1 MRPVN
6 LIPSDERRGASAP
19 LRTGSLVYVLVGG
32 LALLLL
38 GIVAVALT
46 SKQIDDRKTQ
56 KASLEQ
62 QLQQETARANS
73 LAAFT
78 SFRAVQ
84 EQRAATVTS
93 LAQSRFD
100 WSRVLHELSLVLPS
114 GVSLTNL
121 TGSVSS
127 DAQSS
132 GGGSS
137 SSRSSSGSDLRGAI
151 AGPALEIT
159 GCAPGQ
165 DAVAGFVSALQ
176 DIDGVTRVGL
186 SSSQTD
192 NSSSGGGTSSGSSSG
207 AGGSSDC
214 QAGPNTVSF
223 NITVAF
229 DAVPTPPT
237 ATAAPSVPSTVSS
250 SSTPTSTDQSQISDG
265 QSEQNAAR
273 TSATQQVS
281 KGQHAEH
288 AFLGGGG

>member
-6 LIPSDERRGASAP
+6 LIPPDERRGDSAA

-32 LALLLL
+32 LTLLLL

-46 SKQIDDRKTQ
+46 SKQIDDRKAQ
-56 KASLEQ
+56 KTSLAQE
-62 QLQQETARANS
+62 LQQETARANS
-73 LAAFT
+73 VAAFT

-84 EQRAATVTS
+84 AQRAATVTS

-114 GVSLTNL
+114 GVTLTNL

-127 DAQSS
+127 DAASAGGSSTSS
-132 GGGSS
+132 GGGS
-137 SSRSSSGSDLRGAI
+137 LRDSI
-151 AGPALEIT
+151 SGPALEIK

-186 SSSQTD
+186 SSSQIGSAGSTG
-192 NSSSGGGTSSGSSSG
+192 STGASTSSDAGSST
-207 AGGSSDC
+207 DC
-214 QAGPNTVSF
+214 NAGPDTANFS
-223 NITVAF
+223 ITVAF
-229 DAVPTPPT
+229 DAVPTPAT
-237 ATAAPSVPSTVSS
+237 ATAAPSVPSSVAA
-250 SSTPTSTDQSQISDG
+250 STSPASTDQSQLADA
-265 QSEQNAAR
+265 QSQETASR
-273 TSATQQVS
+273 TSAKQQVA
-281 KGQHAEH
+281 KGEHAVH